1 MALSAGDRLGPY
13 EILSQIGAG
22 GMGQVYKARDTRL
35 DRIVAVKISQEQF
48 SERFEREARSVAA
61 LNHPNICQLYD
72 VGPNYLVM
80 EFVEGK
86 PIAPPDNPR
95 KLLDIA
101 AQIGEGLA
109 AAHTKGLIHRDLKP
123 DNIFLTR
130 DGLVKILDFG
140 LAKSAVTQD
149 NEATRTMALTD
160 AGTTIGTINYMSP
173 EQARGRSDLAAQ
185 SDQFSFGLV
194 LYELATGKRAFQR
207 SSAAETMTAIIRED
221 FEPLPP
227 TTPVGLRWVIERL
240 LSKEPA
246 DRYDSTR
253 DLARE
258 LRQIRDRFDGAST
271 SATQVP
277 VSTVA
282 PKPKR
287 PRWLFAAAIG
297 LACLLIGAVLG
308 LALAPPSGPDLASYK
323 FTPIS
328 RQDATERKPIW
339 SPDGKSIAFQTNVH
353 GIDQIFVKAVD
364 SAEATQI
371 THGNS
376 YCTVEFWSRD
386 GSRIYYISNNAL
398 WSVSASGGTP
408 ELSLDKLVGARAHP
422 DGKTMIFFR
431 RNKAY
436 ISGLKGEE
444 ARELTAPI
452 TNMSDLIFSPDGSK
466 LAVFSATEFW
476 IMPYPSGAPRKVPGR
491 GVQEAS
497 WLPDSRRMVVRE
509 GVTSGG
515 TTLSLLDTKDGS
527 RETIYTSPELTF
539 DIAASPDGKRL
550 AYRSAPT
557 EWDVLEISLPSGAV
571 RTMMSGSGVTSWS
584 PDWASSGTHFVVS
597 TSRSGPMSIEDVSV
611 GDSFSRRLVVPESHG
626 SAASA
631 PRLSPDG
638 SRLAYLYTSTGGGG
652 QQLLISNSSGSGA
665 TPLERATGGI
675 SATGVSWSPDGQWIA
690 YGHGPGVRIA
700 KIRPGSSDPPTDLTE
715 TMTAPLW
722 GVYSYVKWS
731 PTGDW
736 ILYPTQDGLS
746 LVSPDGKTNRKLTE
760 RRLLIGGFSKDG
772 SQVFGVYRNT
782 TGDGAQWQL
791 YSVDVKTGADKFL
804 AALDLPAATDAL
816 VGFSLHPDGKRFL
829 TSIAKWP
836 YDIWMLEGFDQ
847 HKSFLD
853 RLLRR

>member
-1 MALSAGDRLGPY
+1 MPLSAGDRLGPY
-13 EILSQIGAG
+13 EILAQIGAG

-95 KLLDIA
+95 KLLDLAVQIA
-101 AQIGEGLA
+101 EGLA

-140 LAKSAVTQD
+140 LAKSAATAD
-149 NEATRTMALTD
+149 DEATRTMELTD

-173 EQARGRSDLAAQ
+173 EQARGRSELAAQ

-207 SSAAETMTAIIRED
+207 ASAAETMTAIIRED
-221 FEPLPP
+221 FEPLPA

-258 LRQIRDRFDGAST
+258 LRQIRNRFDGAN

-277 VSTVA
+277 VSTMA

-287 PRWLFAAAIG
+287 PGWVVPVGVGVACLAIG
-297 LACLLIGAVLG
+297 SFLG
-308 LALAPPSGPDLASYK
+308 LLLAPPSGPDLANYK

-328 RQDATERKPIW
+328 RQDATERRPIW

-353 GIDQIFVKAVD
+353 GIDQIFVKAID
-364 SAEATQI
+364 SAEAAQI

-386 GSRIYYISNNAL
+386 GSRIYYVSNNAL
-398 WSVSASGGTP
+398 WSVPASGGTP
-408 ELSLDKLVGARAHP
+408 ELSLDKLVGARVHP

-431 RNKAY
+431 RGKGY
-436 ISGLKGEE
+436 ISGLKGEQ

-452 TNMSDLIFSPDGSK
+452 TNISDLIFSPDGSK
-466 LAVFSATEFW
+466 LAVFSASEFW
-476 IMPYPSGAPRKVPGR
+476 VMPYPSGALRKVPGPP
-491 GVQEAS
+491 VTEAS
-497 WLPDSRRMVVRE
+497 WLPDSRQMVVRA
-509 GVTSGG
+509 GAPSGG
-515 TTLSLLDTKDGS
+515 STLSVLDTKDGS
-527 RETIYTSPELTF
+527 RETIYTTAELIF
-539 DIAASPDGKRL
+539 DIAVSPEGKQI

-557 EWDVLEISLPSGAV
+557 EWDVLEISVPSGAV
-571 RTMMSGSGVTSWS
+571 RTT
-584 PDWASSGTHFVVS
+584 
-597 TSRSGPMSIEDVSV
+597 
-611 GDSFSRRLVVPESHG
+611 
-626 SAASA
+626 
-631 PRLSPDG
+631 
-638 SRLAYLYTSTGGGG
+638 
-652 QQLLISNSSGSGA
+652 
-665 TPLERATGGI
+665 
-675 SATGVSWSPDGQWIA
+675 
-690 YGHGPGVRIA
+690 
-700 KIRPGSSDPPTDLTE
+700 
-715 TMTAPLW
+715 
-722 GVYSYVKWS
+722 
-731 PTGDW
+731 
-736 ILYPTQDGLS
+736 
-746 LVSPDGKTNRKLTE
+746 
-760 RRLLIGGFSKDG
+760 
-772 SQVFGVYRNT
+772 
-782 TGDGAQWQL
+782 
-791 YSVDVKTGADKFL
+791 
-804 AALDLPAATDAL
+804 
-816 VGFSLHPDGKRFL
+816 
-829 TSIAKWP
+829 
-836 YDIWMLEGFDQ
+836 
-847 HKSFLD
+847 
-853 RLLRR
+853 